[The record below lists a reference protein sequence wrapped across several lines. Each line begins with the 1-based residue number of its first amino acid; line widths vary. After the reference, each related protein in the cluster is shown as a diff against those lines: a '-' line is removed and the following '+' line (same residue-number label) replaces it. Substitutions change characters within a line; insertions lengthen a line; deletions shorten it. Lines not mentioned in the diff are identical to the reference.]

1 MKLSS
6 LKIGTRLVIAFAA
19 ILALMTGIVLSG
31 TRTVSTIAAGTFALS
46 DTVFPKVTM
55 PSDLQNFANDEAVAV
70 LVAQISGTVES
81 GKALSAHSAALAKSV
96 DSTFA
101 KIDPLV
107 HNPPG
112 SDYYAH
118 MKIARDKFRAART
131 KLTTMLVAGADP
143 RARQSVLTAEFV
155 PAAAA
160 YVAVTDTLISYET
173 EKAAAAAVKTNA
185 ESAAGRKQLLELG
198 SVGVVLGVL
207 FGFLITRSITKPVR
221 ELQRVAEAVAV
232 GDVEQTMDT
241 SAKDEIGDLTR
252 AFERIVASQKEL
264 SSIAGHVGEGDLT
277 VSVVARSD
285 KDVLSKSFDRMIRA
299 QRDLAKVAGL
309 VAKGDTSV
317 AVEVRSEKDTLGQAI
332 ETVRQTTEALV
343 AETSTIVDAAK
354 GGALDAR
361 GDASRFAG
369 SFRELISGINDAV
382 EAFAR
387 PVGEAAEVLG
397 RVAARDLTAR
407 MTGTYAG
414 DHAKLKNSMNSALDN
429 LDSALSDVAGATNQ
443 VAAAA
448 TQISSGSQSLAE
460 GSSEQASSLE
470 EVSASLQ
477 ELASMTRQNA
487 ANAQEARGLAEST
500 RTSTTQGVEHM
511 HRLSSA
517 IEKIKVSSDATAKI
531 VKTIDEIA
539 FQTNLLALNAAVE
552 AARAG
557 DAGKGFAV
565 VAEEVR
571 NLAMRSAEAAKNT
584 AQLIED
590 AVKNAEGGVQL
601 NAEVLGKLT
610 EISEK
615 IVKVGTV
622 MTEIAAASDQ
632 QRQGVDQ
639 ITTAVEQMNGVTQQA
654 AANSEESAATAAE
667 LNSQADQMRGMVEQ
681 FTLSE
686 AGSRKPEAGSRR
698 HEAGSRRP
706 EAGSHTPVRRA
717 AHVPAKQAARSSNG
731 HGPSRG
737 IAAPRRAPTP
747 AEVIPFS
754 DEHDLATLSEF

>member
-6 LKIGTRLVIAFAA
+6 FRIGTRLVAGFAA
-19 ILALMTGIVLSG
+19 ILALTVVIATVG
-31 TRTVSTIAAGTFALS
+31 THTVSSISASTFALS

-55 PSDLQNFANDEAVAV
+55 PSDIQNFVNAQTIGILSSVVA
-70 LVAQISGTVES
+70 GDKES
-81 GKALSAHSAALAKSV
+81 GKDAAVAADAIAKKV
-96 DSTFA
+96 DSIFT
-101 KIDPLV
+101 KMDPLV

-112 SDYYAH
+112 SDYYARI
-118 MKIARDKFRAART
+118 KIAREKYKVARV
-131 KLTTMLVAGADP
+131 KLADLLSSGADI
-143 RARQSVLTAEFV
+143 RARQAFVKSDFV
-155 PAAAA
+155 PLTTA
-160 YVAVTDTLISYET
+160 YIAVTDTLISYESD
-173 EKAAAAAVKTNA
+173 KAAAAAKKSAA
-185 ESAAGRKQLLELG
+185 ESASAHTTLVTLG
-198 SVGVVLGVL
+198 VAAVLFGVL
-207 FGFLITRSITKPVR
+207 FGIFITRSITKPVKA
-221 ELQRVAEAVAV
+221 LQTIAEAVAV
-232 GDVEQTMDT
+232 GDVEQTIDT
-241 SAKDEIGDLTR
+241 TAKDEIGDLSR
-252 AFERIVASQKEL
+252 SFERIVASQKEL
-264 SSIAGHVGEGDLT
+264 STVAGQVGEGDLT
-277 VSVVARSD
+277 VSVTARGD
-285 KDVLSKSFDRMIRA
+285 KDVLSKSFDRMVRA

-317 AVEVRSEKDTLGQAI
+317 AVEVRSPKDTLGQAL

-343 AETSTIVDAAK
+343 AETSSIVDAAK

-369 SFRELISGINDAV
+369 SFKELVEGINDAV

-387 PVGEAAEVLG
+387 PVSEAGEVLG

-407 MTGTYAG
+407 MVG
-414 DHAKLKNSMNSALDN
+414 DYEGGHAKLKDSLNTALDN

-500 RTSTTQGVEHM
+500 RTSTTQGVEQM
-511 HRLSSA
+511 HRLSGA
-517 IEKIKVSSDATAKI
+517 IEKIKQSSDATAKI

-681 FTLSE
+681 FSLSE
-686 AGSRKPEAGSRR
+686 PGSRKQETRSRKPEAGGRSN
-698 HEAGSRRP
+698 A
-706 EAGSHTPVRRA
+706 
-717 AHVPAKQAARSSNG
+717 AARRQSPVAAKRSTNG
-731 HGPSRG
+731 HGPTRG
-737 IAAPRRAPTP
+737 GIVAPRRALTP

-754 DEHDLATLSEF
+754 DEQDLATLSEF

>member
-1 MKLSS
+1 MKTP
-6 LKIGTRLVIAFAA
+6 KP
-19 ILALMTGIVLSG
+19 
-31 TRTVSTIAAGTFALS
+31 VSR
-46 DTVFPKVTM
+46 PK
-55 PSDLQNFANDEAVAV
+55 
-70 LVAQISGTVES
+70 
-81 GKALSAHSAALAKSV
+81 
-96 DSTFA
+96 
-101 KIDPLV
+101 
-107 HNPPG
+107 
-112 SDYYAH
+112 
-118 MKIARDKFRAART
+118 
-131 KLTTMLVAGADP
+131 
-143 RARQSVLTAEFV
+143 
-155 PAAAA
+155 
-160 YVAVTDTLISYET
+160 
-173 EKAAAAAVKTNA
+173 KAAS
-185 ESAAGRKQLLELG
+185 ESAAARLTLIAFGVFSVLLG
-198 SVGVVLGVL
+198 IAS
-207 FGFLITRSITKPVR
+207 GFFITRSITKPVS
-221 ELQRVAEAVAV
+221 ELQRIAEAVAV
-232 GDVEQTMDT
+232 GDVEQTIDI
-241 SAKDEIGDLTR
+241 SAKDEVGDLSR
-252 AFERIVASQKEL
+252 AFERIVVSQKEL
-264 SSIAGHVGEGDLT
+264 SAVAGQVGEGDLT
-277 VSVVARSD
+277 VSVTARSE
-285 KDVLSKSFDRMIRA
+285 KDVLSKSFDRMVRA
-299 QRDLAKVAGL
+299 QRELAKVAGL

-317 AVEVRSEKDTLGQAI
+317 AVEVRSPKDTLGQAL

-354 GGALDAR
+354 GGAMDAR
-361 GDASRFAG
+361 GDSSRFAG
-369 SFRELISGINDAV
+369 SFKELVDGINEAV

-387 PVGEAAEVLG
+387 PVAEAGEVLG

-407 MTGTYAG
+407 MTGSYAG
-414 DHAKLKNSMNSALDN
+414 DHAKLKDSLNIALDN
-429 LDSALSDVAGATNQ
+429 LDVALSDVAGATNQ

-487 ANAQEARGLAEST
+487 SNAQEARGLAEST
-500 RTSTTQGVEHM
+500 RTSTTQGVEQM
-511 HRLSSA
+511 HKLSGA
-517 IEKIKVSSDATAKI
+517 IEKIKQSSDATAKI

-590 AVKNAEGGVQL
+590 AVKNAEGGVAL

-686 AGSRKPEAGSRR
+686 PGARKSDTAKRSAGA
-698 HEAGSRRP
+698 ARRP
-706 EAGSHTPVRRA
+706 AHAPV
-717 AHVPAKQAARSSNG
+717 KYAARAGNGKSSANG
-731 HGPSRG
+731 S
-737 IAAPRRAPTP
+737 ASRRAPAP
-747 AEVIPFS
+747 SEVIPFS
-754 DEHDLATLSEF
+754 DEQDLATLSEF

>member
-1 MKLSS
+1 M
-6 LKIGTRLVIAFAA
+6 IAFGA
-19 ILALMTGIVLSG
+19 ILALMVG
-31 TRTVSTIAAGTFALS
+31 TVAIGSRSVATIAASTRALT
-46 DTVFPKVTM
+46 DTVFPKVVM
-55 PSDLQNFANDEAVAV
+55 PSDLENDVNDVAIITLAAQLSGQKDAAKAVEAHVATQTKV
-70 LVAQISGTVES
+70 I
-81 GKALSAHSAALAKSV
+81 
-96 DSTFA
+96 DSLYSR
-101 KIDPLV
+101 IDPLV

-112 SDYYAH
+112 SDYYART
-118 MKIARDKFRAART
+118 KVAKDKFRAARE
-131 KLTTMLVAGADP
+131 KINTMLATGADP
-143 RARQSVLTAEFV
+143 KARVAAITGEFV
-155 PAAAA
+155 PAASAYIAVADTFINYENDKATVAGKQATVEAGAA
-160 YVAVTDTLISYET
+160 HTTL
-173 EKAAAAAVKTNA
+173 
-185 ESAAGRKQLLELG
+185 L
-198 SVGVVLGVL
+198 VLGAACL
-207 FGFLITRSITKPVR
+207 LLGCFFGWLITRSITKPVR
-221 ELQRVAEAVAV
+221 ELQKIAEAVAV
-232 GDVEQTMDT
+232 GDVEQTIDVST
-241 SAKDEIGDLTR
+241 KDEIGDLSR
-252 AFERIVASQKEL
+252 SFDRIVASQKEL
-264 SSIAGHVGEGDLT
+264 SAVAGQVAEGDLT
-277 VSVVARSD
+277 VSVTARGE
-285 KDVLSKSFDRMIRA
+285 KDVLSKSFDRMVRA

-317 AVEVRSEKDTLGQAI
+317 AVEVRSAKDTLGQAI

-354 GGALDAR
+354 GGAMDAR
-361 GDASRFAG
+361 GDSARFAG
-369 SFRELISGINDAV
+369 SFKELVEGINEAV

-387 PVGEAAEVLG
+387 PVSEAAEVLG
-397 RVAARDLTAR
+397 RVASRDLTVR
-407 MTGTYAG
+407 MTGTYQG
-414 DHAKLKNSMNSALDN
+414 DHAKLKNSMNTALDN
-429 LDSALSDVAGATNQ
+429 LDTALSDVSGATNQ

-517 IEKIKVSSDATAKI
+517 IEKIKQSSDATAKI

-590 AVKNAEGGVQL
+590 AVKNAEGGVAL

-681 FTLSE
+681 FALSDGGSRRPE
-686 AGSRKPEAGSRR
+686 VGSRKPEAGSRR
-698 HEAGSRRP
+698 PEAGGRATPGSRRP
-706 EAGSHTPVRRA
+706 
-717 AHVPAKQAARSSNG
+717 AHVPARNGKSSNGNG
-731 HGPSRG
+731 HGPSHG

-754 DEHDLATLSEF
+754 DEQDLATLAEF

>member
-6 LKIGTRLVIAFAA
+6 YRIGTRLVTAFAVL
-19 ILALMTGIVLSG
+19 LALVVAIATTG
-31 TRTVSTIAAGTFALS
+31 TRSVATVAAGTRALS
-46 DTVFPKVTM
+46 DTVFPKVVM
-55 PSDLQNFANDEAVAV
+55 PSNIQNWANDIAKIE
-70 LVAQISGTVES
+70 LVAQLDGSRGAAKAFES
-81 GKALSAHSAALAKSV
+81 KVAADTKSI
-96 DSTFA
+96 DSTYA
-101 KIDPLV
+101 AMDPLV

-112 SDYYAH
+112 SEYYART
-118 MKIARDKFRAART
+118 KASRDKFRAAFT
-131 KLTTMLVAGADP
+131 KANDQLASGTDA
-143 RARQSVLTAEFV
+143 RARQATLATEFV
-155 PAAAA
+155 PAANA
-160 YVAVTDTLISYET
+160 YIAVLDTLIDYET
-173 EKAAAAAVKTNA
+173 AKAGAEAKKAAG
-185 ESAAGRKQLLELG
+185 ESAAARLTLIMF
-198 SVGVVLGVL
+198 GVVSVLLGIAS
-207 FGFLITRSITKPVR
+207 GFFITRSITKPVS
-221 ELQRVAEAVAV
+221 ELKRVAEAVAV
-232 GDVEQTMDT
+232 GDVEQTIDV
-241 SAKDEIGDLTR
+241 SAKDEVGDLSR
-252 AFERIVASQKEL
+252 AFGLIVASQKEL
-264 SSIAGHVGEGDLT
+264 SVVAHQVGEGDLT
-277 VSVVARSD
+277 VSVTARSD
-285 KDVLSKSFDRMIRA
+285 KDVLSKSFDRMVRA

-309 VAKGDTSV
+309 VARGDTSV
-317 AVEVRSEKDTLGQAI
+317 AVEVRGDKDTLGQAI

-343 AETSTIVDAAK
+343 AETTTIVDAAK
-354 GGALDAR
+354 GGSLDAR
-361 GDASRFAG
+361 GDATRFAG
-369 SFRELISGINDAV
+369 SFRELVEGINDAV

-387 PVGEAAEVLG
+387 PVSEAADILG

-407 MTGTYAG
+407 MTGEYAG
-414 DHAKLKNSMNSALDN
+414 DHAKLKDSLNSALDN
-429 LDSALSDVAGATNQ
+429 LDSALSEVAGATNQ

-487 ANAQEARGLAEST
+487 TNAQEARGLAEST

-517 IEKIKVSSDATAKI
+517 IEKIKQSSDATAKI

-590 AVKNAEGGVQL
+590 AVKNAEGGVAL

-686 AGSRKPEAGSRR
+686 AGSRKPEAGRR
-698 HEAGSRRP
+698 SASVPRRN
-706 EAGSHTPVRRA
+706 GHTA
-717 AHVPAKQAARSSNG
+717 AKPATKRSANG
-731 HGPSRG
+731 HGPTRG
-737 IAAPRRAPTP
+737 GIVAPRRAPTP

-754 DEHDLATLSEF
+754 DEQDLATLSEF

>member
-6 LKIGTRLVIAFAA
+6 FRIGTRLTIAFGA
-19 ILALMTGIVLSG
+19 ILILMVAIVS
-31 TRTVSTIAAGTFALS
+31 TATHTVSLMAASTRALS
-46 DTVFPKVTM
+46 DTVFPKVTL
-55 PSDLQNFANDEAVAV
+55 PSDLENRINDQAIAT
-70 LVAQISGTVES
+70 LVAQVNGDKES
-81 GKALSAHSAALAKSV
+81 GKAVTAQMAASAKAV
-96 DSTFA
+96 DSLYA
-101 KIDPLV
+101 LIDPMV

-112 SDYYAH
+112 SDYYA
-118 MKIARDKFRAART
+118 RT
-131 KLTTMLVAGADP
+131 KLARVKFRDVRDRVNTMLAAGADAH
-143 RARQSVLTAEFV
+143 ARQAIIGKEFV

-160 YVAVTDTLISYET
+160 YIAVADTFINYET
-173 EKAAAAAVKTNA
+173 AKATVASKKANE
-185 ESAAGRKQLLELG
+185 ESATSKATLLGLG
-198 SVGVVLGVL
+198 AICLALGCL
-207 FGFLITRSITKPVR
+207 FGWVITRSITKPVR
-221 ELQRVAEAVAV
+221 ALQTVAEAVAV
-232 GDVEQTMDT
+232 GDVEQTID
-241 SAKDEIGDLTR
+241 AKAADEIGDLAR
-252 AFERIVASQKEL
+252 SFERIVASQKEL
-264 SSIAGHVGEGDLT
+264 SGVAGQVAAGDLT
-277 VSVVARSD
+277 VSVTARGD
-285 KDVLSKSFDRMIRA
+285 KDVLSRSFDRMVRA

-317 AVEVRSEKDTLGQAI
+317 AVEIRSDKDTLGQAL

-343 AETSTIVDAAK
+343 AETSGIVDAAK
-354 GGALDAR
+354 GGSLEAR
-361 GDASRFAG
+361 GDAARFAG
-369 SFRELISGINDAV
+369 SFRELVEGINEAV

-387 PVGEAAEVLG
+387 PVSEAAQVLG
-397 RVAARDLTAR
+397 RVAGRDLTAR
-407 MTGTYAG
+407 MVGTYEG
-414 DHAKLKNSMNSALDN
+414 DHAKLKDSLNTALDN
-429 LDSALSDVAGATNQ
+429 LDSALSEVAGATSQ
-443 VAAAA
+443 VAAAS

-517 IEKIKVSSDATAKI
+517 IEKIKQSSDATAKI

-590 AVKNAEGGVQL
+590 AVKNAEGGVAL

-686 AGSRKPEAGSRR
+686 VGSRKPEARR
-698 HEAGSRRP
+698 QGHAARRP
-706 EAGSHTPVRRA
+706 
-717 AHVPAKQAARSSNG
+717 AHVPAKRSTNG
-731 HGPSRG
+731 HGPSRGG

-754 DEHDLATLSEF
+754 DEQDLATLSEF

>member
-6 LKIGTRLVIAFAA
+6 FRIGTRLTIAFTAM
-19 ILALMTGIVLSG
+19 LVLMGGIVGLS
-31 TRTVSTIAAGTFALS
+31 TRTVSTIAAGTRALS
-46 DTVFPKVTM
+46 DTVFPKVVM
-55 PSDLQNFANDEAVAV
+55 PSDLENMVNAQAVAS
-70 LVAQISGTVES
+70 LVAQIAGDKES
-81 GKALSAHSAALAKSV
+81 GKAVAGVIATQSKAV
-96 DSTFA
+96 DSIYA
-101 KIDPLV
+101 RIDPLV

-112 SDYYAH
+112 SDYYAR
-118 MKIARDKFRAART
+118 MKVSRDKFRTVRD
-131 KLTTMLVAGADP
+131 KVNDMLSAGADA
-143 RARQSVLTAEFV
+143 RARQAVIKAEFV
-155 PAAAA
+155 PATTA
-160 YVAVTDTLISYET
+160 YIAVADTLINYENA
-173 EKAAAAAVKTNA
+173 KAAAESKKANE
-185 ESAAGRKQLLELG
+185 ESASARTTLIALG
-198 SVGVVLGVL
+198 AACVFIGCL
-207 FGFLITRSITKPVR
+207 FGWLITRSITKPVR
-221 ELQRVAEAVAV
+221 ALQQIAEAVAV
-232 GDVEQTMDT
+232 GDVEQSIDT
-241 SAKDEIGDLTR
+241 KSKDEIGDLSR
-252 AFERIVASQKEL
+252 SLERIVASQKEL
-264 SSIAGHVGEGDLT
+264 SGVAGQVAEGDLT
-277 VSVVARSD
+277 VTVTARGD
-285 KDVLSKSFDRMIRA
+285 KDVLSKSFDRMVRA
-299 QRDLAKVAGL
+299 QRDLAKVAAL

-317 AVEVRSEKDTLGQAI
+317 AVDVRGAKDTLGQAL

-343 AETSTIVDAAK
+343 AETSGIVDAAK

-369 SFRELISGINDAV
+369 SFKELVEGINEAV

-387 PVGEAAEVLG
+387 PVSEAAGVLG
-397 RVAARDLTAR
+397 RVASRDLTAR
-407 MTGTYAG
+407 MVGAYEG
-414 DHAKLKNSMNSALDN
+414 GHAKLKDSLNMALDN
-429 LDSALSDVAGATNQ
+429 LDTALSDVAGATNQ

-500 RTSTTQGVEHM
+500 RTSTTQGVAHM

-517 IEKIKVSSDATAKI
+517 IEKIKQSSDATAKI

-590 AVKNAEGGVQL
+590 AVKNAEGGVAL

-681 FTLSE
+681 FSLSD
-686 AGSRKPEAGSRR
+686 AGSRR
-698 HEAGSRRP
+698 KPEVASRSNGALRRP
-706 EAGSHTPVRRA
+706 
-717 AHVPAKQAARSSNG
+717 AHGPAKQSSRSTNG
-731 HGPSRG
+731 NGPSRG
-737 IAAPRRAPTP
+737 HATPRRALVPS
-747 AEVIPFS
+747 EVIPFS
-754 DEHDLATLSEF
+754 DERDFATLSEF

>member
-1 MKLSS
+1 LR
-6 LKIGTRLVIAFAA
+6 IGARLTVAFSAILILLTVIA
-19 ILALMTGIVLSG
+19 
-31 TRTVSTIAAGTFALS
+31 AAGSRSIKSQATSILQLT
-46 DTVFPKVTM
+46 DTVFPKVVI
-55 PSDLQNFANDEAVAV
+55 PSDLENVINDMTIKT
-70 LVAQISGTVES
+70 LVAHLDGDKVRAKRIIDEIPADIKTADS
-81 GKALSAHSAALAKSV
+81 LYAAM
-96 DSTFA
+96 
-101 KIDPLV
+101 DPLV

-112 SDYYAH
+112 SDYY
-118 MKIARDKFRAART
+118 KRTKEWRVKLREARDKADQ
-131 KLTTMLVAGADP
+131 MLLNGADL
-143 RARQSVLTAEFV
+143 RTRQAVLQNELV

-160 YVAVTDTLISYET
+160 YIAVADTLINYENAKT
-173 EKAAAAAVKTNA
+173 VAAGKAANA
-185 ESAAGRKQLLELG
+185 DSASAFALILALG
-198 SVGVVLGVL
+198 IASLVLGIVSAW
-207 FGFLITRSITKPVR
+207 LITRSIVKPVR
-221 ELQRVAEAVAV
+221 ALQNIAEAVAV
-232 GDVEQTMDT
+232 GDVEQVIDA
-241 SAKDEIGDLTR
+241 SAKDEIGDLARSFT
-252 AFERIVASQKEL
+252 RIVESQKEL
-264 SSIAGHVGEGDLT
+264 SAVAGKVAEGDLT
-277 VSVVARSD
+277 VSVKSRGD
-285 KDVLSKSFDRMIRA
+285 KDVLSISFDRVVQA
-299 QRDLAKVAGL
+299 QREITKVAEF
-309 VAKGDTSV
+309 VANGDTSV
-317 AVEVRSEKDTLGQAI
+317 AVVIRGDKDALGQAV
-332 ETVRQTTEALV
+332 EKLRQTNEALV
-343 AETSTIVDAAK
+343 METSVIVDAAK
-354 GGALDAR
+354 GGSLDAR
-361 GDASRFAG
+361 GDSSRFAG
-369 SFRELISGINDAV
+369 AFRELVDGMNQAV

-387 PVGEAAEVLG
+387 PVAEAGDVLG
-397 RVAARDLTAR
+397 KVAARDLTAR
-407 MTGTYAG
+407 MTGDYKG
-414 DHAKLKNSMNSALDN
+414 DHAKLKDSLNTALDN
-429 LDSALSDVAGATNQ
+429 LDTALSDVAGATNQ

-517 IEKIKVSSDATAKI
+517 IEKIKQSSDATAKI

-590 AVKNAEGGVQL
+590 AVKNAEGGVTL

-632 QRQGVDQ
+632 QRTGVEQ

-686 AGSRKPEAGSRR
+686 AGSRKPEARKPVSK
-698 HEAGSRRP
+698 ETRRP
-706 EAGSHTPVRRA
+706 
-717 AHVPAKQAARSSNG
+717 AHAPAKRSTNG
-731 HGPSRG
+731 HSRVNG
-737 IAAPRRAPTP
+737 IAAPRRVPTA

-754 DEHDLATLSEF
+754 DEQDLATLSEF

>member
-6 LKIGTRLVIAFAA
+6 FRIGTRLVAAFAA
-19 ILALMTGIVLSG
+19 ILILMSAVVLTG
-31 TRTVSTIAAGTFALS
+31 TRSVSTVAAGTRALA
-46 DTVFPKVTM
+46 DTVFPKVVM
-55 PSDLQNFANDEAVAV
+55 PSDLENMVNAQAIAS
-70 LVAQISGTVES
+70 LVAQIAGDKES
-81 GKALSAHSAALAKSV
+81 GKAVALAAASGSRAV
-96 DSTFA
+96 DSIYA

-112 SDYYAH
+112 SDYYAR
-118 MKIARDKFRAART
+118 MKSARDRFRAVRDKVNSLLAS
-131 KLTTMLVAGADP
+131 GADV
-143 RARQSVLTAEFV
+143 RARQDVIKTEFV
-155 PAAAA
+155 PATTA
-160 YVAVTDTLISYET
+160 YIAIADTLINYENV
-173 EKAAAAAVKTNA
+173 KAAAAAKKSNE
-185 ESAAGRKQLLELG
+185 ESAVAQSTLLALG
-198 SVGVVLGVL
+198 AAALFIGVL
-207 FGFLITRSITKPVR
+207 FGLLITRSITKPVR
-221 ELQRVAEAVAV
+221 ALQEIAEAVAV
-232 GDVEQTMDT
+232 GDVEQTIDT
-241 SAKDEIGDLTR
+241 SAKDEIGDLSR
-252 AFERIVASQKEL
+252 SFERIVASQKEL
-264 SSIAGHVGEGDLT
+264 STVAGQVGDGDLT
-277 VSVVARSD
+277 VSVSARSD
-285 KDVLSKSFDRMIRA
+285 KDVLSKSFDRMVRA

-317 AVEVRSEKDTLGQAI
+317 AVEIRGEKDTLGQAL

-343 AETSTIVDAAK
+343 AETSSIVDAAK

-369 SFRELISGINDAV
+369 SFKELVEGINDAV

-387 PVGEAAEVLG
+387 PVSEAGEVLG
-397 RVAARDLTAR
+397 RVASRDLTAR
-407 MTGTYAG
+407 MVG
-414 DHAKLKNSMNSALDN
+414 DYEGGHAKLKDSLNTALDN
-429 LDSALSDVAGATNQ
+429 LDTALSDVAGATNQ

-500 RTSTTQGVEHM
+500 RTSTTQGVEQM
-511 HRLSSA
+511 HRLSGA
-517 IEKIKVSSDATAKI
+517 IEKIKQSSDATAKI

-590 AVKNAEGGVQL
+590 AVKNAEGGVAL

-681 FTLSE
+681 FSLSE
-686 AGSRKPEAGSRR
+686 PGSRKQEARGRKPEAGSRSN
-698 HEAGSRRP
+698 GVLRRP
-706 EAGSHTPVRRA
+706 
-717 AHVPAKQAARSSNG
+717 AHPPAKRSTNG

-737 IAAPRRAPTP
+737 GIAAPRRALTP

-754 DEHDLATLSEF
+754 DEQDLATLSEF